1 MKASKKLL
9 SLLLSLVMVI
19 AMAVPA
25 MAAPASEETESG
37 DIVVLYTN
45 DVHTYLDK
53 NLTYSLVSA
62 YRDTLDNV
70 LLVDAGDH
78 IQGTAYGGMDS
89 GATIIKLMNAAGY
102 DLATL
107 GNHEFDYGMQGCMN
121 AVDWAEFPY
130 VSCNFYHEK
139 DGVAGDS
146 VLDSYKVFE
155 VAGTKIAFIGITTPE
170 SFTKSTPAYFQDG
183 NGNYIYGIAGGN
195 DGAALY
201 AAVQTAIDAAS
212 KEADIVIALG
222 HLGVDPSSQPWT
234 SEDVIA
240 HTTGLDAFIDGH
252 SHSKVPMKEVKD
264 KAGST
269 VILAQTGSYLSTL
282 GQMTISADGA
292 ITAKLLSSDDL
303 ADVTPDA
310 DVKAIE
316 DAWISEVNELLG
328 KQVASSEIDFTVNF
342 PNTSDRAVRMA
353 ETNLGDLN
361 ADAYYWYSNEEA
373 GLDCDLAIMNGGGI
387 RANAAA
393 GTWSYQTCKTINTF
407 GNVLCVVKVDGQTVL
422 DALEFGARF
431 VSADNSKENGGFL
444 QVAGLTYEID
454 LSVPNTVQTDDKNVW
469 LAGPD
474 AYRVTNV
481 KVYNKESGTYEPL
494 ELDKTYTM
502 AGTNYT
508 LLNCGDGFNMF
519 GDAEKVLDGTSEDYL
534 AMAAYVGAFTDKV
547 ISSANSPLAA
557 YENYLLNYEDPTGA
571 GRVKVLNAEVEPEP
585 TPEPEPAPVEPAPVE
600 PAPAEPASSTTYVV
614 IAGDSLWKI
623 AQKQYGSGSLWR
635 QIYEANK
642 DAIKDPNFIR
652 IGQVLNIPAK

>member
-25 MAAPASEETESG
+25 MAAPASEEAEGG

-53 NLTYSLVSA
+53 DLTYSLVSA

-78 IQGTAYGGMDS
+78 IQGTAFGGMDS

-121 AVDWAEFPY
+121 AIDWAEFPY

-139 DGVAGDS
+139 DGKVGDS

-201 AAVQTAIDAAS
+201 AAVQAAIDAAS
-212 KEADIVIALG
+212 EEADIVVALG
-222 HLGVDPSSQPWT
+222 HLGIDPSSQPWT
-234 SEDVIA
+234 SEEVIA
-240 HTTGLDAFIDGH
+240 NTTGLDAFIDGH
-252 SHSKVPMKEVKD
+252 SHSTVPMKEVKD
-264 KAGST
+264 QAGNT
-269 VILAQTGSYLSTL
+269 VVLTQTGSYLGAL

-292 ITAKLLSSDDL
+292 ITTQLLSSDDL

-328 KQVASSEIDFTVNF
+328 KQVATSEIDFTVNF

-361 ADAYYWYSNEEA
+361 ADAYYWYSNEVA

-393 GTWSYQTCKTINTF
+393 GAWSYQTCKTINTF
-407 GNVLCVVKVDGQTVL
+407 GNVLCVVKVDGQAVL

-431 VSADNSKENGGFL
+431 VSADNSMENGGFL

-469 LAGPD
+469 LSGPD

-519 GDAEKVLDGTSEDYL
+519 GNAEKVLDGTSEDYL
-534 AMAAYVGAFTDKV
+534 AMAAYVGAFTDTV
-547 ISSANSPLAA
+547 ISSANSPLTA

-571 GRVKVLNAEVEPEP
+571 GRVTVLNADVEPEP
-585 TPEPEPAPVEPAPVE
+585 APVEPTPVEPAPVE
-600 PAPAEPASSTTYVV
+600 PAPAEPADSTTYVV

-642 DAIKDPNFIR
+642 DTIQNPNFIQV
-652 IGQVLNIPAK
+652 GQVLNIPAK